1 MTTKKTQKSEVRKTA
16 GAGGETDLEKSTI
29 FTQIRLDEDTFLK
42 GKILASIYD
51 LSFNSFM
58 IRAIKNELKNYE
70 EEYGELPKPV
80 KLAE

>member
-1 MTTKKTQKSEVRKTA
+1 MATKKTPKSEARKTTAA
-16 GAGGETDLEKSTI
+16 GSETDFEKSTV

-51 LSFNSFM
+51 LSFNAFM
-58 IRAIKNELKNYE
+58 VRAIKNEIKNYQTE
-70 EEYGELPKPV
+70 HGELPKPV

>member
-1 MTTKKTQKSEVRKTA
+1 MTTKRAPKSEARKNPT
-16 GAGGETDLEKSTI
+16 GGGETNFEKSTI
-29 FTQIRLDEDTFLK
+29 FTQVRLDEDTFLK

-51 LSFNSFM
+51 LSFNSFV

-70 EEYGELPKPV
+70 AEHGVLPKPV

>member
-1 MTTKKTQKSEVRKTA
+1 MTTKKTPKLEAKKATM
-16 GAGGETDLEKSTI
+16 GGSETDFEKSTI

-58 IRAIKNELKNYE
+58 IHAIKNELKNYE
-70 EEYGELPKPV
+70 AEHGELPKPV

>member
-1 MTTKKTQKSEVRKTA
+1 MTSKKAAKSESRKTA
-16 GAGGETDLEKSTI
+16 AADGETYVEKSTI

-70 EEYGELPKPV
+70 AEYGELPNPV
-80 KLAE
+80 KLTE